1 MRPLY
6 IFGNGFDRAHD
17 LKTSYWHFKKWLTT
31 HGRLDVIA
39 ELQSLFPAQQDGEFL
54 LWSQFEKALTLY
66 DKAAVEGWAWDSLYL
81 AIEEEEDGKETVT
94 SGDILDTA
102 ISDIVRNSFSAWVND
117 IEITGTRI
125 FAFNSCE
132 KFITFNYT
140 ETLECLYSIPA
151 ERILHIH
158 GKAHSDS
165 RIIVGHRTA
174 VDPLSGSFENN
185 DFRGNNGIIQNLG
198 DFAELH
204 KPSEKLIEQNSLF
217 FNSLKGVDFIVVFGH
232 SCSDVDKLYFEA
244 IAANVGPDARW
255 LFCYF
260 DERNDLVNMEQLID
274 SITLDRNRVSF
285 MRTEDYIRSQCGTVK
300 GKRLR

>member
-1 MRPLY
+1 M
-6 IFGNGFDRAHD
+6 
-17 LKTSYWHFKKWLTT
+17 T

-39 ELQSLFPAQQDGEFL
+39 ELQSLFPAQHEGKFL
-54 LWSQFEKALTLY
+54 LWSQFENALTLY

-81 AIEEEEDGKETVT
+81 AIEEDGKETIT
-94 SGDILDTA
+94 SEGVLDTA

-117 IEITGTRI
+117 IEVNSTRI
-125 FAFNSCE
+125 FDFDCCA

-140 ETLECLYSIPA
+140 ETLERLYSIPGD
-151 ERILHIH
+151 RILHIH

-165 RIIVGHRTA
+165 KIIVGHRTA
-174 VDPLSGSFENN
+174 VDPLSGSNVNN
-185 DFRGNNGIIQNLG
+185 DFRGNNSIIQNLG
-198 DFAELH
+198 DFAELY
-204 KPSEKLIEQNSLF
+204 KPSEDIIEQNSVF
-217 FNSLKGVDFIVVFGH
+217 FNSLKGIDSVIVIGH
-232 SCSDVDKLYFEA
+232 SCSDVDKLYFKA

-274 SITLDRNRVSF
+274 SIMLDRNRVSF